1 MNSCLAAAVLK
12 KSNKQKRN
20 DMKRSR
26 GFRLIVMIFCISAL
40 PSQQTHAQM
49 AIIDIIKEGV
59 KKVIMAVDLQIQR
72 MQNKTIWLQ
81 NAQKEMEN
89 VLSQTKLTEISDW
102 VQKQKDLYGDYF
114 NELWQVKDAIEYYHR
129 IEEIIDKQVRL
140 VSEYQSAY
148 NLFKQDDHFSP
159 DEINYMGKV
168 YTGIINE
175 SLKNL
180 DQLFLVINSFTTQ
193 MADEKRME
201 IINNADEA
209 MDENYNDLKTFNSEN
224 MMLSLQRSKDLNE
237 VTVVKQLYG
246 LQ

>member
-1 MNSCLAAAVLK
+1 MKKVKVMKLAL
-12 KSNKQKRN
+12 
-20 DMKRSR
+20 
-26 GFRLIVMIFCISAL
+26 LIAIISVM

-59 KKVIMAVDLQIQR
+59 KKVIMAVDLEIQR
-72 MQNKTIWLQ
+72 IQNQTIWLQ
-81 NAQKEMEN
+81 NAQRQLEN

-102 VQKQKDLYGDYF
+102 VQKQKDLYGNYF
-114 NELWQVKDAIEYYHR
+114 DELWQVKDAIEYYHR
-129 IEEIIDKQVRL
+129 IDDIITKQVRI

-159 DEINYMGKV
+159 DEIDYMGKV
-168 YTGIINE
+168 YTGIIDE

-201 IINNADEA
+201 IINNADAA
-209 MDENYNDLKTFNSEN
+209 MDVNYNDLKAFNSEN
-224 MMLSLQRSKDLNE
+224 MMLSLQRSRDLNE
-237 VTVVKQLYG
+237 VNVVKQLYG

>member
-1 MNSCLAAAVLK
+1 LAEVISEKL
-12 KSNKQKRN
+12 NKQNKRHG
-20 DMKRSR
+20 MKKGR
-26 GFRLIVMIFCISAL
+26 GLRLIVVIFCISMI
-40 PSQQTHAQM
+40 PVQQIHAQM

-89 VLSQTKLTEISDW
+89 VLSQTKLIEISDW
-102 VQKQKDLYGDYF
+102 VQKQKDLYGNYF
-114 NELWQVKDAIEYYHR
+114 DELWQVKDAIEYYHR
-129 IEEIIDKQVRL
+129 IEEITQTQIRIVN
-140 VSEYQSAY
+140 EYESAY
-148 NLFKQDDHFSP
+148 SLFKQDDHFSP
-159 DEINYMGKV
+159 DEIEYMGKV
-168 YTGIINE
+168 YTGIINQ

-180 DQLFLVINSFTTQ
+180 DQLFLVINSFSTQ

-201 IINNADEA
+201 IINNAGSA
-209 MDENYNDLKTFNSEN
+209 MDENYNDIKAFNSQN

-237 VTVVKQLYG
+237 INTVKQLYG

>member
-1 MNSCLAAAVLK
+1 MK
-12 KSNKQKRN
+12 KS
-20 DMKRSR
+20 R
-26 GFRLIVMIFCISAL
+26 GLRLMVIIFCISAL
-40 PSQQTHAQM
+40 PSQQIHAQILE
-49 AIIDIIKEGV
+49 IIQAGV

-72 MQNKTIWLQ
+72 MQNQTIWLQ

-114 NELWQVKDAIEYYHR
+114 NELWQVKEAIEYYHR
-129 IEEIIDKQVRL
+129 IEEIIDKQVTL
-140 VSEYQSAY
+140 VNEYQSAY

-159 DEINYMGKV
+159 DEIDYMGKV

-201 IINNADEA
+201 IINNADEV
-209 MDENYNDLKTFNSEN
+209 MDENYNDLKAFNSQNE
-224 MMLSLQRSKDLNE
+224 MLSLQRSKDLNE
-237 VTVVKQLYG
+237 VVVVKELYG

>member
-1 MNSCLAAAVLK
+1 MK
-12 KSNKQKRN
+12 KS
-20 DMKRSR
+20 R
-26 GFRLIVMIFCISAL
+26 GLILVVIIFCLSAI
-40 PSQQTHAQM
+40 PCQQTHAQILE
-49 AIIDIIKEGV
+49 IIQAGV
-59 KKVIMAVDLQIQR
+59 KKVIMAVDLEVQR
-72 MQNKTIWLQ
+72 IQNKTIWLQ

-102 VQKQKDLYGDYF
+102 AQKQKDLYGNYF

-129 IEEIIDKQVRL
+129 IEDIMKKQVML

-148 NLFKQDDHFSP
+148 SLFKQDEHFTP
-159 DEINYMGKV
+159 DEIDYMGKV

-201 IINNADEA
+201 IINNAGDA
-209 MDENYNDLKTFNSEN
+209 MDENYNDLKSFNSQN

-237 VTVVKQLYG
+237 VNTVKQLYG

>member
-1 MNSCLAAAVLK
+1 MK
-12 KSNKQKRN
+12 KS
-20 DMKRSR
+20 R
-26 GFRLIVMIFCISAL
+26 GLRLMMMIFCISAL

-59 KKVIMAVDLQIQR
+59 KKVIMAVDLEIQR

-81 NAQKEMEN
+81 NGQKEMEN
-89 VLSQTKLTEISDW
+89 VLSQTKFTEISDW

-159 DEINYMGKV
+159 DEIDYMGKV

-209 MDENYNDLKTFNSEN
+209 MDENYNDLKAFNSEN
-224 MMLSLQRSKDLNE
+224 IMLSVQRSKDLNE
-237 VTVVKQLYG
+237 VAVMKQLYG
-246 LQ
+246 IQ

>member
-1 MNSCLAAAVLK
+1 MK
-12 KSNKQKRN
+12 KI
-20 DMKRSR
+20 R
-26 GFRLIVMIFCISAL
+26 GFKLFVQILCVSAL

-59 KKVIMAVDLQIQR
+59 KKVIMAVDLEIQR
-72 MQNKTIWLQ
+72 MQNQTIWLQ
-81 NAQKEMEN
+81 NAQRQLEN
-89 VLSQTKLTEISDW
+89 VLSQTKLTDISDW

-114 NELWQVKDAIEYYHR
+114 NELWQVKDAIQYYHR
-129 IEEIIDKQVRL
+129 IEEIVEKQVRI

-148 NLFKQDDHFSP
+148 NLFKQDNHFSP
-159 DEINYMGKV
+159 EEIDYMGKV
-168 YTGIINE
+168 YTGIIDQ

-209 MDENYNDLKTFNSEN
+209 MTENYNDIKAFNSEN
-224 MMLSLQRSKDLNE
+224 MMLSLQRSKDMNE
-237 VTVVKQLYG
+237 VNVVKQLYG

>member
-1 MNSCLAAAVLK
+1 MRKIKV
-12 KSNKQKRN
+12 
-20 DMKRSR
+20 MKMIL
-26 GFRLIVMIFCISAL
+26 LIATVTAM

-59 KKVIMAVDLQIQR
+59 KKVIMAVDLEIQR
-72 MQNKTIWLQ
+72 LQNQTIWLQ
-81 NAQKEMEN
+81 NAQREMEN

-102 VQKQKDLYGDYF
+102 VQKQKDLYGNYF

-129 IEEIIDKQVRL
+129 IEEITQTQIRIVK
-140 VSEYQSAY
+140 EYESAY
-148 NLFKQDDHFSP
+148 NLFQQDDHFSP
-159 DEINYMGKV
+159 EEIDYMGKV
-168 YTGIINE
+168 YSGMINQ

-180 DQLFLVINSFTTQ
+180 DQLFLVINSFSTQ

-201 IINNADEA
+201 IINSAGAA
-209 MDENYNDLKTFNSEN
+209 MDENYSDIKAFNSQN

-237 VTVVKQLYG
+237 VNVVKRLYG